1 MQLSPSAPAA
11 VRPVRT
17 RLHRLCTAA
26 LLGAVSAVLMS
37 MQIPVP
43 FAPPFYNLDFAEV
56 PALVGA
62 LFLGPAAGA
71 AIETVK
77 VLLKLLLRGT
87 TTAFWGDF
95 VNWLGGILFLVP
107 TALLYRKVRERR
119 GGLWLALGFGF
130 VVRILWA
137 CFCNAYI
144 SLPMYASLYGWPME
158 QLIAM
163 GTAVNPAIQDLPTF
177 IVLAVLP
184 FNLLKAGLDTL
195 ITALL
200 LRSGQLAKAV
210 KGGVE
215 G

>member
-11 VRPVRT
+11 VRPART
-17 RLHRLCTAA
+17 RLHRLCAAA

-95 VNWLGGILFLVP
+95 VNWLSGILFLVP

-144 SLPMYASLYGWPME
+144 SLPMYAGLYGWPME

-200 LRSGQLAKAV
+200 LRSGRLAKAV